1 MVLSM
6 DAYIHLTK
14 LTNNNMCVVYT
25 WIKTKISSWKST
37 SFHSFSLILTSVNE
51 LCPKLAEK
59 GGKSKLVEV
68 DKVLSADKRKHH

>member
-37 SFHSFSLILTSVNE
+37 SFHSFSLILTSVE
-51 LCPKLAEK
+51 WTVPEIGG